1 MRWTLS
7 KSYKTRKVRRFA
19 LIPVRIDNEV
29 RLFEMYYAE
38 QSYNGV
44 YWYNTRFITK
54 EEYLDNGKA
63 DDQTN
68 DSQVRGEL
76 TD

>member
-19 LIPVRIDNEV
+19 LIPVRIGNDV
-29 RLFEMYYAE
+29 RLFEVYYAE

-44 YWYNTRFITK
+44 YWYNTKFITK
-54 EEYLDNGKA
+54 EEYKNDGKA

-68 DSQVRGEL
+68 GSQVRGEPA
-76 TD
+76 D